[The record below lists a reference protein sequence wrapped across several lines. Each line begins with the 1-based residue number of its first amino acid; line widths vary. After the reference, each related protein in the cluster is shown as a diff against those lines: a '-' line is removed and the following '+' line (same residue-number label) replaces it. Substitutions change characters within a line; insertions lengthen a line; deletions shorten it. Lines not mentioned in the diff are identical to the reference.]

1 MMKYDYNKF
10 IKLCE
15 EKSIKPVFFRSLG
28 IEPSSL
34 SRWKSGVN
42 CPNKRN
48 ITIISKYFNVDES
61 YFYTEEQNKFPLY
74 DTWKK
79 LEALVDLFKL
89 DISSLSKYTDVSR
102 QTYYIWKNDGKMPT
116 NDIMKKICNAF
127 EIVPD
132 YFNYDYTY
140 EYSHLLFLL
149 DKVKDI
155 DADKQKEICGFIE
168 NILKD

>member
-1 MMKYDYNKF
+1 MIKYDYNKF

-34 SRWKSGVN
+34 SRWKAGIN

-61 YFYTEEQNKFPLY
+61 YFYTEKQNRFPLY
-74 DTWKK
+74 NTWKK

-116 NDIMKKICNAF
+116 NDIMKKICNTF

-132 YFNYDYTY
+132 YFNCDYSY
-140 EYSHLLFLL
+140 EYSHLLFML
-149 DKVKDI
+149 DKVKALDTN
-155 DADKQKEICGFIE
+155 KQKEICDFVE
-168 NILKD
+168 NILK